1 MSDVNLITLGSEL
14 SGSLVWTII
23 SLVVAI
29 LGGIVLYFLFTSK
42 EFEPKLKGTI
52 KTLSEYLTFEKGI
65 VRPLL
70 KIAYLVLMIYVTLS
84 SFALIKISF
93 VAFLAKLI
101 IGNLMLRIVFELTLI
116 MIELASDVK
125 QLERRNNSFFF
136 NIKTINKK
144 VALSYNLL

>member
-70 KIAYLVLMIYVTLS
+70 KVAYLILMIYVTLS

-125 QLERRNNSFFF
+125 AIR
-136 NIKTINKK
+136 KNK
-144 VALSYNLL
+144 

>member
-70 KIAYLVLMIYVTLS
+70 KVAYLILMIYVTLS

-93 VAFLAKLI
+93 VALLVSKNIYLI
-101 IGNLMLRIVFELTLI
+101 CI
-116 MIELASDVK
+116 
-125 QLERRNNSFFF
+125 
-136 NIKTINKK
+136 
-144 VALSYNLL
+144 